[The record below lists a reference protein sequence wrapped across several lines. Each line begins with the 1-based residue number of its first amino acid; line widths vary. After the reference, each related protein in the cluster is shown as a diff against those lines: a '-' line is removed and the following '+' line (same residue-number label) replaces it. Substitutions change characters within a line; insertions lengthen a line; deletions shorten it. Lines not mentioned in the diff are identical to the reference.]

1 MVTNIQEVKEVG
13 QRVFVDGAKFE
24 EVVLLESNICDER
37 DGLVVRQ
44 SSHPANTQ
52 VSQCYQ

>member
-24 EVVLLESNICDER
+24 EVVLLESNIRNER
-37 DGLVVRQ
+37 DGFVVRQ
-44 SSHPANTQ
+44 PSHPANTQ